1 MATVNEVVNY
11 VIATD
16 SVLNARVKAGDLG
29 QVGAQ
34 ILAEGEDE
42 LKNRFLNCLINKVA
56 KTEIKSRIFQNP
68 LTRLKK
74 TGTLYG
80 RFVENVHINSVKGK
94 DYDRTGSSLLSVTDL
109 EPDVVTEYYSKRR
122 EKKYETV
129 IYDTD
134 LKQAFTS
141 EVAFMNLYNRAVA
154 ELSSGDAIEEYITMK
169 ATIGDAVAKG
179 KMKTVTLDGGVE
191 LNAGLGEEIV
201 WKLMNLGDSFSLP
214 STQFNSFNIANP
226 ESQGSRECFVP
237 KSEQIIIMR
246 NDVKNTINLK
256 LLARMYNDDYAKLE
270 QNTLYVD
277 EFTGAPNCQ
286 CIIADNNWL
295 DVEDLLL
302 ETRHFTNP
310 DGLWTKYF
318 LHHHQRIGLSNLVN
332 AVAIVTPTE

>member
-1 MATVNEVVNY
+1 MATVNEVVSY

-16 SVLNARVKAGDLG
+16 SVLNARVKTGDLG

-34 ILAEGEDE
+34 ILGEGEDE

-80 RFVENVHINSVKGK
+80 RFVENVHVNSVKGK
-94 DYDRTGSSLLSVTDL
+94 DYNRSGSSLLSVTDL

-122 EKKYETV
+122 EKVYETIV
-129 IYDTD
+129 YDVD

-141 EVAFMNLYNRAVA
+141 EEAFMKLYNRIVA

-179 KMKTVTLDGGVE
+179 KMKTVTLEGGE
-191 LNAGLGEEIV
+191 LLDDVLGEEIIF
-201 WKLMNLGDSFSLP
+201 KLMNLGDSFTLP

-226 ESQGSRECFVP
+226 DSQGARECFVP

-256 LLARMYNDDYAKLE
+256 LLARMYNDDYAKME
-270 QNTLYVD
+270 QNTMYVD
-277 EFTGAPNCQ
+277 EFTGAQECQ

-332 AVAIVTPTE
+332 AVAIVTPK

>member
-1 MATVNEVVNY
+1 MATVNEVVSY

-141 EVAFMNLYNRAVA
+141 EAAFMNLYNRVVA

-169 ATIGDAVAKG
+169 ATIGNAVANK
-179 KMKTVTLDGGVE
+179 KMKTVTLDSGE
-191 LNAGLGEEIV
+191 LLDDVLGEEIV

-226 ESQGSRECFVP
+226 DSQGARECFVP

-295 DVEDLLL
+295 EVEDLLL
-302 ETRHFTNP
+302 ETRKFINP

-332 AVAIVTPTE
+332 AVAIVTP